1 MKNQILACLMFLLSI
16 TTLMA
21 QQPTSDEKTKR
32 LTLEEC
38 IAYGLENNL
47 TIRSVA
53 MDQTSS
59 QLSLQQSKNDR
70 LPTVSASASQS
81 LGYSNQPTSGGSSW
95 QGSYSVNAG
104 LTLYQGGYL
113 NKLIKQSGLQTTLA
127 GLQMEQSGIDLSLQ
141 IVQSFLSVLMNQE
154 LLTYQKVVL
163 KTSEEQMIQ
172 GKEQFEVG
180 KILESDYL
188 LLQSQFVT
196 DKSNVE
202 NTGLAIQNSMN
213 TLENLLSFKSDESL
227 EVVYPDSVALN
238 KNLEIPGLDELI
250 SQTISFLPSLKMKD
264 ASIKMAD
271 NAIGIAKT
279 SFLPSLDLNASVG
292 TGYVNDNGAFGTQ
305 LNNGLGE
312 QLSLGLKIPV
322 YNRNKTRTQVKL
334 AEIALQQTE
343 IERDQQ
349 ILDVVNELEKQY
361 RNVITASNKHKASEV
376 KKNAYL
382 SSYEVYN
389 EQFTQGSITA
399 VDLLQQQTNYLNA
412 LNDYLQNKYSFVLS
426 RKILDIYM
434 NVKIEL

>member
-1 MKNQILACLMFLLSI
+1 MKNQLLIYLMILLSI
-16 TTLMA
+16 NTLMA
-21 QQPTSDEKTKR
+21 QQKSSDIKTKR
-32 LTLEEC
+32 FTLEEC

-47 TIRSVA
+47 TIRSVM

-70 LPTVSASASQS
+70 LPVVSASASQS
-81 LGYSNQPTSGGSSW
+81 MGNSNQPETGGSYW

-113 NKLIKQSGLQTTLA
+113 NKMIRQSSLQNTLA
-127 GLQMEQSGIDLSLQ
+127 GLQTEQSGIDLSLQ

-154 LLTYQKVVL
+154 LLAYQKVVL

-196 DKSNVE
+196 DQSNAE
-202 NTGLAIQNSMN
+202 NTELAIRNNLNS
-213 TLENLLSFKSDESL
+213 LENLLSLNTQESL
-227 EVVYPDSVALN
+227 EVVYPDSVALGQ
-238 KNLEIPGLDELI
+238 KLEIPALDELI
-250 SQTISFLPSLKMKD
+250 SQTMAFLPALKMKD

-271 NAIGIAKT
+271 NEIGIAK
-279 SFLPSLDLNASVG
+279 SSYLPSLDLSASVG
-292 TGYVNDNGAFGTQ
+292 TAYANENGSYGTQ
-305 LNNGLGE
+305 LSNGLNE
-312 QLSLGLKIPV
+312 QLSLGLNIPL

-334 AEIALQQTE
+334 AEIALNQAE
-343 IERDQQ
+343 LERDQQ
-349 ILDVVNELEKQY
+349 VLDIVNELEKQY
-361 RNVITASNKHKASEV
+361 LNVITARNKHQASEV
-376 KKNAYL
+376 RKNAYL
-382 SSYEVYN
+382 ASYKAYN
-389 EQFTQGSITA
+389 EQFTQGSITT

>member
-1 MKNQILACLMFLLSI
+1 MKNRILSFLIFLLSI
-16 TTLMA
+16 TSVMA
-21 QQPTSDEKTKR
+21 QRESSDIKTKR
-32 LTLEEC
+32 FTLEEC

-47 TIRSVA
+47 TIRSVT

-59 QLSLQQSKNDR
+59 QLNLQKSKNDR

-81 LGYSNQPTSGGSSW
+81 LGYSNQPETGGGYW
-95 QGSYSVNAG
+95 QGNYSVNAG

-113 NKLIKQSGLQTTLA
+113 NKLIKQSSLQTTLA
-127 GLQMEQSGIDLSLQ
+127 GLQIEQSGIDLSLQ

-196 DKSNVE
+196 DQSNVE
-202 NTGLAIQNSMN
+202 NTDLAIRNSMN
-213 TLENLLSFKSDESL
+213 TLENLLSLNSAESL
-227 EVVYPDSVALN
+227 EVIYPDSVALS
-238 KNLEIPGLDELI
+238 KKLEIPGLDELI
-250 SQTISFLPSLKMKD
+250 SQTMSFLPSLKMKD

-271 NAIGIAKT
+271 NEIGIAKT
-279 SFLPSLDLNASVG
+279 SFLPSLDLSASVG
-292 TGYVNDNGAFGTQ
+292 TAYANENGSFGTQ

-312 QLSLGLKIPV
+312 QLSLGLNIPV

-334 AEIALQQTE
+334 AEIALEQAE
-343 IERDQQ
+343 LERDQQ
-349 ILDVVNELEKQY
+349 VLDVVNEIEKQY
-361 RNVITASNKHKASEV
+361 RNVITARNKHQASEV

-382 SSYEVYN
+382 ASYEVYN

>member
-32 LTLEEC
+32 FTLEEC

-47 TIRSVA
+47 TIRAVA

-70 LPTVSASASQS
+70 LPTVSASASQA
-81 LGYSNQPTSGGSSW
+81 LGYSNQPISGGSSW

-113 NKLIKQSGLQTTLA
+113 NKLIKQSSLQTTLA

-196 DKSNVE
+196 DQSNVE
-202 NTGLAIQNSMN
+202 NTGQTIQNSMN

-227 EVVYPDSVALN
+227 EVVYPDAVALN

-250 SQTISFLPSLKMKD
+250 SQTMSFLPSLKMKD
-264 ASIKMAD
+264 ASIEMAD

-334 AEIALQQTE
+334 AQIALQQTE

-349 ILDVVNELEKQY
+349 VLDVVNELEKQY

-382 SSYEVYN
+382 ASYEVYN